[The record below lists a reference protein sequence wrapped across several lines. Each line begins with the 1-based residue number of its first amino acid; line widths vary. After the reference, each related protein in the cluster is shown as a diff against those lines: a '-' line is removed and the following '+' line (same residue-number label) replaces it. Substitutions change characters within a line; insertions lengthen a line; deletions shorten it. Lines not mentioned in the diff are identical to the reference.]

1 MNFLINFL
9 VCGKLNI
16 VLLLVKHVLTPS
28 AKIVLTPLGLSAV
41 ELSLDACVLTELTD
55 LNVNHN
61 NHNFKW
67 RNVNRIVK
75 SLKESDLLIKVV
87 GETIKKTK
95 GQKGGF
101 IGKLFGTFG
110 TTL

>member
-1 MNFLINFL
+1 M
-9 VCGKLNI
+9 
-16 VLLLVKHVLTPS
+16 KHVLTWL
-28 AKIVLTPLGLSAV
+28 AKIVLTPLGLSA
-41 ELSLDACVLTELTD
+41 ELTD
-55 LNVNHN
+55 LNVNYN
-61 NHNFKW
+61 NYNFKW

-75 SLKESDLLIKVV
+75 PLKESDLLIKVV

-101 IGKLFGTFG
+101 ISKLFGTFS